1 MAAGKKYPEQVYIEE
16 EKNEKYMEG
25 NYDGDADQQY
35 KQERADKRRSIQI
48 EEEIRASQEAVYEKE
63 TERLSYEQNFYD
75 ALGRITKKTDR
86 EGLITEYT
94 YTEDGKIQSILY
106 NDGRMAELE
115 YTPLRQLAVVK
126 DWLGEIRIER
136 DSKGDPLSITDHKGR
151 TVRYEWGSMG
161 QRQGMI
167 YPDGTRISWKRDS
180 LLRPIYL
187 TQTAEGKEPLWIE
200 YKYDKQGYLSEKKS
214 SGGYI
219 TKWEYNENGLLDEL
233 LHKDTSGILERFCYT
248 YDLMGNRTVI
258 VKERRGLPEESGS
271 YRYSYDALQRL
282 TDVEKDGNIL
292 RSYQYDSFGN
302 RTEMVDHVNGVRCM
316 SIYDSLNR
324 LQDQELWEEGDGS
337 GNIIHKSY
345 TYDRRGN
352 LTGEYQEGELLHG
365 YTFDS
370 MNRLQK
376 AWNNQGKETEYIYN
390 ALGQRT
396 EKYSGEETEDYLL
409 DLTKSYNNLLGLKKG
424 RVESK
429 FYYDSGVT
437 AMEEAGKMV
446 QYVLSDELGSPLR
459 IVYRNGHGDTYG
471 YDEFGKDL
479 FISGSNQ
486 DVKNKYTRQGQR
498 QPFGYT
504 GYRYDDT
511 GETYFAQA
519 REYRP
524 DIGRFTA
531 EDVIKGSVIRP
542 ETMNQYKY
550 CFSNPIKY
558 VDFNGKEEDEY
569 HVYYLNN
576 MDGAKVFGHSSIL
589 VENIDGTSEF
599 YTYMGTGDTMSA
611 LKGEDSLGYM
621 GHEFLTKEETEE
633 FLKTGDIDVK
643 MPGDW
648 YNSDNYDRALKRS
661 ITAEEYDQ
669 IIATAEYYVKL
680 YTDGNVVEDI
690 NTYLQNEP
698 NAIYNLYSHNCD
710 TVAGEILGVVDPY
723 FVTCQEGLGHTT
735 PNDSFYVRMVF
746 LEDTWDFIG
755 VGEMGDF
762 ELAIGTPRLTDII
775 HVHLMKLLKGQKNGK
790 D

>member
-35 KQERADKRRSIQI
+35 KQERADKRRSIQM
-48 EEEIRASQEAVYEKE
+48 EEDIRASQEAVYEKE

-106 NDGRMAELE
+106 NDGRRAELE

-180 LLRPIYL
+180 LLRPIHL
-187 TQTAEGKEPLWIE
+187 IRIAEGKEPLWIE
-200 YKYDKQGYLSEKKS
+200 YKYDKQGHLSEKKS

-233 LHKDTSGILERFCYT
+233 AHKDASGILERFYYT
-248 YDLMGNRTVI
+248 YDSMGNRTVI

-542 ETMNQYKY
+542 EKFNQYKY
-550 CFSNPIKY
+550 CLNNPFKY
-558 VDFNGKEEDEY
+558 VDLNGMEEEY
-569 HVYYLNN
+569 TAVIYLLNEGTGTGETDN
-576 MDGAKVFGHSSIL
+576 GPLGKGGAFGQGHAALLL
-589 VENIDGTSEF
+589 VKDD
-599 YTYMGTGDTMSA
+599 GTGDFFSYA
-611 LKGEDSLGYM
+611 GAAKINAVLDGSEGYLSVHTDQDGNM
-621 GHEFLTKEETEE
+621 IDVNVDEFLESGELLT
-633 FLKTGDIDVK
+633 
-643 MPGDW
+643 
-648 YNSDNYDRALKRS
+648 DR
-661 ITAEEYDQ
+661 
-669 IIATAEYYVKL
+669 
-680 YTDGNVVEDI
+680 VELDE
-690 NTYLQNEP
+690 NGEHE
-698 NAIYNLYSHNCD
+698 NLYDHYSHGIYMPITNEMGMAMYDKAMEIRNNPEKYQLINHNCNQVTQLILEAGGRNFAPANFDWLD
-710 TVAGEILGVVDPY
+710 TRPNNVYRNMTEWIFENKPKGWRYGRLNMLRLGA
-723 FVTCQEGLGHTT
+723 
-735 PNDSFYVRMVF
+735 FYD
-746 LEDTWDFIG
+746 E
-755 VGEMGDF
+755 
-762 ELAIGTPRLTDII
+762 
-775 HVHLMKLLKGQKNGK
+775 K
-790 D
+790 